1 MKGRVLPLSE
11 APDDTFAQKIL
22 GDGFVIDPSEG
33 KVFAPFDA
41 KVMQIFRTG
50 HAVGLETSNGLE
62 ILIHIGIDTV
72 KMNGKGFKAH
82 VQNGQSL
89 KKGDLLIEFDLNEV
103 RLNAKSTLSPVVI
116 TNMDKV
122 STLSLDKSLGSQSE
136 VNVGDDVLTIEL
148 MAGK

>member
-1 MKGRVLPLSE
+1 
-11 APDDTFAQKIL
+11 
-22 GDGFVIDPSEG
+22 
-33 KVFAPFDA
+33 
-41 KVMQIFRTG
+41 MQIFRTG